1 MDNIYNDTFHEY
13 GVLWCKMIFFKVLE
27 AQISIFFLLWELLML
42 DKLIKLVCLIVIF
55 AFLASEVLNY

>member
-1 MDNIYNDTFHEY
+1 MNMVYF
-13 GVLWCKMIFFKVLE
+13 GVKWFFFKVLE

-42 DKLIKLVCLIVIF
+42 DKLFKLVCLIVIF